1 MYEAIMLQY
10 LENSEAFDA
19 DLDLDSTIMA
29 VGEGGLSL
37 ATAFSLQFRDSG
49 TITNAGSIGA
59 ARFSG
64 PSAFAFVGPDNILF
78 EWHPVLHLS
87 VVYDAGSIGSLLA
100 MRVSLDMLPLS
111 QQLRRHIG
119 GFSNSHFFVTNEIG
133 QVLASTDDPAAYMS
147 PTAADDGST
156 QLSFQRIWEV
166 LPAVKRE
173 YFLDLL
179 RSAERVTVE
188 SDDIRIDLEIAVSSG
203 APLILVAITSIGDF
217 RDAALASMA
226 VMQVLLAFIPS
237 IILLAQWVWKR
248 HKGSSVR
255 SSTDGFFDSVKKLLR
270 GS

>member
-1 MYEAIMLQY
+1 MYEASMLQY

-19 DLDLDSTIMA
+19 DPDLDSTIMA

-119 GFSNSHFFVTNEIG
+119 DFSNSHFFVTNEIG

-147 PTAADDGST
+147 PAAADDGST

-248 HKGSSVR
+248 HKGRLVEQLDSS
-255 SSTDGFFDSVKKLLR
+255 SK
-270 GS
+270 